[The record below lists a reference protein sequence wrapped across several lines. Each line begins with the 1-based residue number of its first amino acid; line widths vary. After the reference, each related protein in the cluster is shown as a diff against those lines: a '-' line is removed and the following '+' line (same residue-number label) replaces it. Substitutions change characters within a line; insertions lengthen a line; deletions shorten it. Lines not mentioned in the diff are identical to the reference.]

1 MGRYSVP
8 AEIRAMKPKGTMVK
22 AISGHYYV
30 YEYRSVREGGRRR
43 TEMGRCIGR
52 ITEAEGFVSNAGTKV
67 ADSEVTCVEFGQHAV
82 AMDCSKGT
90 PALLRR
96 HFARADA
103 DRIYACALIHFV
115 EGFQR
120 MGALAR
126 LYEMSV
132 LSLRMP
138 GLKMGYDALAG
149 LYGDLGRRQGPV
161 LSFEQALVDS
171 CSGEVAVDGHVI
183 GSRSLGNSLAEK
195 GYRLQK
201 LGEPQVSMLMAYDV
215 RTGMPLLSRMYEG
228 GASDAVS
235 VRDLFRQAHLA
246 GMLFLADRGFLSEE
260 NLALFTADGNQYVIP
275 LPKGDRRCR
284 ASVALAAGEGS
295 QGRFVWMRGRKACVV
310 EWRDDT
316 LAGRRVLHFRD
327 LSEQAEIQ
335 ANYLRHMEMGTS
347 GYTQEGLDAMLPY
360 MGVTVLQTSLGS
372 GRSAQEIWSL
382 YKRRWSIETFF
393 DYFKNGQC
401 AVALGQQDYCRE
413 QGLAFVLLVSALI
426 MREVSDAAE
435 ASGLGMSVGDI
446 LLDARMVKAC
456 RRFGKWEAVNCKK
469 KRLELFAKMK
479 TGLEVVPRPE
489 QHT

>member
-1 MGRYSVP
+1 
-8 AEIRAMKPKGTMVK
+8 
-22 AISGHYYV
+22 
-30 YEYRSVREGGRRR
+30 
-43 TEMGRCIGR
+43 
-52 ITEAEGFVSNAGTKV
+52 
-67 ADSEVTCVEFGQHAV
+67 
-82 AMDCSKGT
+82 
-90 PALLRR
+90 
-96 HFARADA
+96 
-103 DRIYACALIHFV
+103 
-115 EGFQR
+115 
-120 MGALAR
+120 
-126 LYEMSV
+126 
-132 LSLRMP
+132 
-138 GLKMGYDALAG
+138 
-149 LYGDLGRRQGPV
+149 
-161 LSFEQALVDS
+161 
-171 CSGEVAVDGHVI
+171 
-183 GSRSLGNSLAEK
+183 
-195 GYRLQK
+195 
-201 LGEPQVSMLMAYDV
+201 
-215 RTGMPLLSRMYEG
+215 MPLLSRMYEG

-327 LSEQAEIQ
+327 LSEQAEVQ

-360 MGVTVLQTSLGS
+360 MGVTVLQTSLGG

-393 DYFKNGQC
+393 DYFKNGQG

-435 ASGLGMSVGDI
+435 ASELGMSVGDI

-469 KRLELFAKMK
+469 KRLELFSKMK
-479 TGLEVVPRPE
+479 AGLEVVPRPE